1 MGDPSCYSLDKIM
14 SQIKHWS
21 AEKLG
26 YKRPSLGD
34 WLNKTWHIRTTDG
47 STTQNKR
54 GRVVWTDMEECP

>member
-47 STTQNKR
+47 STTLKTNE
-54 GRVVWTDMEECP
+54 VEFMD